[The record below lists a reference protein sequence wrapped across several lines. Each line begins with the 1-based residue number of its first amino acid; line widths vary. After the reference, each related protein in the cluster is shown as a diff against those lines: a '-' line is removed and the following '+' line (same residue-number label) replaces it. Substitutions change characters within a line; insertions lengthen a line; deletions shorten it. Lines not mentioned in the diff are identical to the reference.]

1 VFYNIGERKES
12 KITKP
17 YDNFISVD
25 EGWSKRITEDGY
37 ILYKGWTDN
46 GIEDKINR
54 LDFTSEYGFYTIIH
68 KTKDKI
74 YTYRD
79 NHRNVPE
86 IFSPMQ
92 FGYDLWLISN
102 EKSIPH
108 PDRQFDQTPCD
119 STAYWDI
126 KENKSYLKPNNEFK
140 EFCKQLMKKIKFN
153 SMDLNECA
161 EACNELLSKR
171 MKKFFDQYG
180 HRRTLVPLT
189 GGYDST
195 LVASIAIKNNFP
207 VEIHRGYPEPV
218 MDREPLLIEISNSEK
233 YPKLQ
238 THKVVKYV
246 PNSNLLV
253 GGRDEYALVEPRRM
267 QGHNDD
273 AFYRSLY
280 DQLIT
285 MKDSYSYYHIFEH
298 YQTKGLNSNTRELE
312 LTKPPEK
319 NKAKAIFNFAR
330 MMLMSPANFAWRD
343 QLVCEPQSDFNLS
356 CLLLQL
362 EEKYVPEM
370 IMNRAVQ
377 HKMIEINCPDLLVLL
392 NKYVDDIPAWFDRSV
407 ELPNNVKKYFANV

>member
-86 IFSPMQ
+86 IFSPRQ

-102 EKSIPH
+102 ERSIPH

-180 HRRTLVPLT
+180 HRRTLVHPT

-195 LVASIAIKNNFP
+195 LMASIAIKNNFP
-207 VEIHRGYPEPV
+207 VEIHRGHGYIDL
-218 MDREPLLIEISNSEK
+218 MDREPLLLEISNEEK
-233 YPKLQ
+233 YPKCESY
-238 THKVVKYV
+238 KVIKYV

-253 GGRDEYALVEPRRM
+253 GARDEYALVEPSHYS
-267 QGHNDD
+267 GL
-273 AFYRSLY
+273 FESLY
-280 DQLIT
+280 DRLIT
-285 MKDSYSYYHIFEH
+285 MKDSYAYHHMFKH
-298 YQTKGLNSNTRELE
+298 YQTKGLNSKSRILE

-319 NKAKAIFNFAR
+319 NKAKAIFNFAQ
-330 MMLMSPANFAWRD
+330 MSLMSFSNWHWKD
-343 QLVCEPQSDFNLS
+343 QLVCAPQSDFNLS

-362 EEKYVPEM
+362 KEKYIPEM

-377 HKMIEINCPDLLVLL
+377 RRMIEINCPDLLVLL
-392 NKYVDDIPAWFDRSV
+392 NKYSLDKPAWFDRSV
-407 ELPNNVKKYFANV
+407 ELPNNVKKYFAN